1 MILKAGADVNASNK
15 TGDGALHVVADQT
28 NDVETYSQIGAL
40 LVKFGANL
48 DQLNVIQCA
57 PDSIRIYHGHHEALA
72 VVEKVAFL
80 LLSAQGRVK
89 GL

>member
-1 MILKAGADVNASNK
+1 LILKAGADVNASNK
-15 TGDGALHVVADQT
+15 TGDGALHVVADKT
-28 NDVETYSQIGAL
+28 NDVETYSQIGA

-48 DQLNVIQCA
+48 DQLNVIKCA

-72 VVEKVAFL
+72 VVGKVAFL
-80 LLSAQGRVK
+80 LLSAQGNVK